1 MITISNSLSFLRAPL
16 AFLFLQADP
25 ALRFA
30 AIFLAMVTDCV
41 DGYLARRT
49 QSASR
54 FGAILDPTMDKF
66 FVYFALSALLL
77 EGRVTLWEGAA
88 MLARDGFLCLY
99 GLLMI
104 LTNRW
109 KLVVFRAIRWG
120 KVTTALQF
128 LVLIGLTFEITFP
141 WYLYATF
148 FCVGAL
154 AFLELLQS
162 MPKIDESLIQR

>member
-16 AFLFLQADP
+16 AFLFLQANP
-25 ALRFA
+25 LIRLS
-30 AIFLAMVTDCV
+30 AILLAMLTDCV

-49 QSASR
+49 QSTSR
-54 FGAILDPTMDKF
+54 FGAILDPAMDKF
-66 FVYFALSALLL
+66 FVYFALFFLFLDGQVS
-77 EGRVTLWEGAA
+77 LWEAAA

-99 GLLMI
+99 GLLMMI
-104 LTNRW
+104 TNRW

-128 LVLIGLTFEITFP
+128 LVLIGLTFQVVFP

-154 AFLELLQS
+154 AFGELLQS
-162 MPKIDESLIQR
+162 TPKPFLPIEK